1 MPASVLGAAQG
12 SSGEHNF
19 EVACQCGGYGR
30 LEVRRGD
37 VVTIVLPGA
46 YGKPRPALV
55 IQSDLFEALTSVTVL
70 PVTSE
75 LRATPLLRIA
85 VDPSTDNGLRKQS
98 QVMVDKVQTVPRE
111 SVGSIIGKLQ
121 QDTLVA
127 VERALAVFLGIA

>member
-1 MPASVLGAAQG
+1 MPAAVPGVAQG
-12 SSGEHNF
+12 SSGEHHS
-19 EVACQCGGYGR
+19 EVAFQGCGYGR

-37 VVTIVLPGA
+37 IVTIALPGG

-55 IQSDLFEALTSVTVL
+55 IQSDLFEALASVTVL

-85 VDPSTDNGLRKQS
+85 VDPNTDNGLRKKS

-111 SVGSIIGKLQ
+111 RVGSIIGKLH